1 MKVLLH
7 LSCFNPDRSS
17 TLVILQD
24 REEKTRTKEKG
35 IAEKNQGNQYF

>member
-7 LSCFNPDRSS
+7 LSCFAPDCSS